1 MIREIIR
8 PKTNQVVINIPQ
20 DMVDRDLE
28 LIVFAIKQDTGTRAQ
43 KIKFRQLMDNIFQN
57 AESAVIP
64 DELDIDEIMDD
75 MNNGLS

>member
-20 DMVDRDLE
+20 DMVDRELE
-28 LIVFAIKQDTGTRAQ
+28 LIVFAIKQDTGTGAQ